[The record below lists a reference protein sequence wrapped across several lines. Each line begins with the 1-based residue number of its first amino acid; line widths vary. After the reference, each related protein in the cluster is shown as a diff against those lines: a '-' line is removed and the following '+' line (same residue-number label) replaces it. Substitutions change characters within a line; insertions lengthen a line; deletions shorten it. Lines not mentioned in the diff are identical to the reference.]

1 MIEKNGGNTMQMG
14 GFGGPGLMFTIVPI
28 FIGIIFIIVIGTIIG
43 RAVNYGTQKTKPE
56 ESVAAK
62 VVSKRQHVWGDH
74 SHTNYYATFEL
85 ENGDRIEYQIPSK
98 DIGYI
103 VEGDYGI
110 LTHQGTLFTSFNRDK
125 IYAEYE

>member
-1 MIEKNGGNTMQMG
+1 MYMNGVGSTGM
-14 GFGGPGLMFTIVPI
+14 MFTLVPI
-28 FIGIIFIIVIGTIIG
+28 FIGIIFIVVIGTIIG

-56 ESVAAK
+56 TSVAAK
-62 VVSKRQHVWGDH
+62 VVSKRQHVWGDR

-85 ENGDRIEYQIPSK
+85 ESGERIEYQIPNK

-110 LTHQGTLFTSFNRDK
+110 LTHQGTLFTSFTRDK